1 MGPTE
6 EPSLDPVAR
15 RRGRLTFALVA
26 VAFLGTPLLAALWYA
41 YGDAGHGARVNRGA
55 LIDPPR
61 PVEGAKALG
70 LEDIWTLVVHAPE
83 RCDAECL
90 ATLVTLRQ
98 VRLSFGN
105 ETEKIA
111 LLLVSGQ
118 PDADRVAL
126 GPEHPALRVLGAH
139 DAQALVEAMAPN
151 APGRS
156 VVVDPL
162 GNAMLAYAAG
172 TPPADVKSDLKRLL
186 KNSQAWMRR

>member
-1 MGPTE
+1 MDAQ
-6 EPSLDPVAR
+6 LDPVAR

-26 VAFLGTPLLAALWYA
+26 LAFLGTPLLAALWYA
-41 YGDAGHGARVNRGA
+41 YGDAGHGARVNRGE

-61 PVEGAKALG
+61 PVAGAAALG
-70 LEDIWTLVVHAPE
+70 LEDIWTLVVYAPE
-83 RCDAECL
+83 RCDADCL
-90 ATLVTLRQ
+90 GTLVMLRQ

-111 LLLVSGQ
+111 LVLVSGQ
-118 PDADRVAL
+118 PDADRAAL
-126 GPEHPALRVLGAH
+126 SPEHPALRVLGAH

-151 APGRS
+151 AAGRS

-162 GNAMLAYAAG
+162 GNVMLAYAPGA
-172 TPPADVKSDLKRLL
+172 PPADAKSDLKRLL